1 MAPLRASTRK
11 RPSPD
16 EVSAVAGTNGEM
28 NPQVVCRTCWVVPV
42 PGGQLGVWS
51 TQQKTAG
58 ASGVVGVGMNG
69 GLGRCASESVCS
81 ESGTFVIWRF
91 CPPSFLGGGGSL
103 SAPAT
108 GPGHHYLG
116 SKVVCSL
123 SHTFGLLPLSPVLE
137 VASFFLD
144 HSQQDKNTP

>member
-91 CPPSFLGGGGSL
+91 CPPSFLGGGGRKPL
-103 SAPAT
+103 SSCHRPR
-108 GPGHHYLG
+108 PPLLG
-116 SKVVCSL
+116 L
-123 SHTFGLLPLSPVLE
+123 QGGLLPVPHFWITSSLSSVRSGFFFPG
-137 VASFFLD
+137 SF
-144 HSQQDKNTP
+144 TTG